1 MPIYIQIGDLVRHIT
16 KGWVGLVVSRDEE
29 PTPFDDLSVEV
40 GPSSDDFYRIDWIGH
55 ESTHCV
61 WQHEIE
67 VINEQ

>member
-1 MPIYIQIGDLVRHIT
+1 MQTYMQIGDLVRHKT

-40 GPSSDDFYRIDWIGH
+40 GPSSHDLYRIEWIGQ
-55 ESTHCV
+55 ESNHSV

-67 VINEQ
+67 AINE